1 MNEIKSL
8 GLSQFSILNR
18 KNASSAIKSKLTLRG
33 TECQSVILLNHLR
46 ILIPIAL
53 ILAFS
58 VIILSFLVAILT
70 IASVNSYAFSL
81 TSQPT
86 GGQPINGVVMKG
98 AIVNMKQ
105 HDNGSPQAPSNYIE
119 DSLKRISE
127 AGLDHARFLFYWEAY
142 ERDPNAFM
150 KEIESVANAA
160 DKYGVKVIYDNHQ
173 WHTSS
178 YLEDQGTGFPW
189 SMFEGSKYS
198 RGGGGNTADKAA
210 QVFWADWWN
219 RSVKDKHGNDG
230 WTSMAEFL
238 KKIVLTVDKHPS
250 TLGYEILSEPHADKI
265 DQWSKIGQFN
275 SFITEK
281 LRNITSKT
289 IVYSMNIPVELNSPI
304 NITPENLAKMAPS
317 NKENIAFKISVYGV
331 PNRDAYQRERFDLF
345 LKTRNLTG
353 VPLYIGEWNNVVRT
367 RDGGIF
373 KIDPG
378 QSEFTKSNAAQIL
391 GAFKKAGVWGT
402 AFWKWDYRDADTTS
416 FNLVSDSSG
425 KLVPTK
431 YFGILKDTVE
441 TVYGSSSLPENTNQA
456 IHSLTTTPEVGL
468 NASSMSTDT
477 TNGGLST
484 SQVKSSSEPRTT
496 SNNFQSS
503 SVQDNNLKSTNTNNV
518 PEVGLNASSMST
530 DTTNGG
536 LSTSQVK
543 SSSELRTTSNN
554 FQSSSV
560 QDNNL
565 KPTNTNTKS
574 PGSYDTFNDLVHD
587 LKNHVIINQE
597 FPLSAFQDSAAYKG
611 ADKPTQDCIRLA
623 GLIGK
628 SLTYREIV
636 HCVQDASYFDNKL
649 SLKKNNNNAID
660 TAN

>member
-1 MNEIKSL
+1 
-8 GLSQFSILNR
+8 
-18 KNASSAIKSKLTLRG
+18 
-33 TECQSVILLNHLR
+33 
-46 ILIPIAL
+46 L
-53 ILAFS
+53 ILTS
-58 VIILSFLVAILT
+58 SLIILSLLIAIFTTATL
-70 IASVNSYAFSL
+70 NSYAL
-81 TSQPT
+81 TNQPT
-86 GGQPINGVVMKG
+86 GNQAINGVVMKG
-98 AIVNMKQ
+98 AFVNMKQ
-105 HDNGSPQAPSNYIE
+105 HDNGSPQAPSNYID
-119 DSLKRISE
+119 DSLKKISG

-142 ERDPNAFM
+142 ERDPKAFM

-178 YLEDQGTGFPW
+178 WLEDQGTGFPW
-189 SMFEGSKYS
+189 SMFQGSSKYS

-219 RSVKDKHGNDG
+219 RSVKDKQGNDG
-230 WTSMAEFL
+230 WTLMSEFL
-238 KKIVLTVDKHPS
+238 KKIVLTVDNHPS

-289 IVYSMNIPVELNSPI
+289 IVYSMNIPVDLNSPI
-304 NITPENLAKMAPS
+304 NISPENLAKMAPS

-331 PNRDAYQRERFDLF
+331 PNRDAYQKQRFDLF
-345 LKTRNLTG
+345 LKTRDLTG

-373 KIDPG
+373 KINPG

-416 FNLVSDSSG
+416 FNLASDSSG

-441 TVYGSSSLPENTNQA
+441 TIYGSSSLPENSNEP
-456 IHSLTTTPEVGL
+456 IHSLTNAPEASGL

-477 TNGGLST
+477 YTAGMST
-484 SQVKSSSEPRTT
+484 SNVKSNSEATTT
-496 SNNFQSS
+496 SNMVTNTDNTLASNNTQSS
-503 SVQDNNLKSTNTNNV
+503 SHQAKNL
-518 PEVGLNASSMST
+518 
-530 DTTNGG
+530 
-536 LSTSQVK
+536 Q
-543 SSSELRTTSNN
+543 
-554 FQSSSV
+554 
-560 QDNNL
+560 
-565 KPTNTNTKS
+565 PTNTNTKS
-574 PGSYDTFNDLVHD
+574 PGSYDTLNDLVHD
-587 LKNHVIINQE
+587 LKNHVIINEE
-597 FPLSAFQDSAAYKG
+597 FPFSAFWDSGAYKG
-611 ADKPTQDCIRLA
+611 ADKQTQDCIHLA
-623 GLIGK
+623 AEIGK

-636 HCVQDASYFDNKL
+636 HCVEDANYFANKI
-649 SLKKNNNNAID
+649 SLKNDNNNV
-660 TAN
+660 ANTGN